1 MPRNKK
7 GIETA
12 EIIPDRCIGC
22 QICVG
27 ECPVGAIQ
35 MSPEGVAKIDPELC
49 IGCGK
54 CSQVCPVGAVR
65 FERKRRQ
72 KVTPETQEPAKG
84 EPVAFQ
90 GVAVFIEV
98 LDHLA
103 AQVSWELVE
112 KGRELAEKKKTKVA
126 AFLLGHQVG
135 GIAQEAFAYGCDEV
149 HVIDHPLLKNYLS
162 QTYGRALTDL
172 CARLKPE
179 ILLIGATPLGR
190 DLSATVATF
199 LQTGL
204 TADCTALDIDEEKGF
219 LLMTRP
225 TFGGN
230 IMATI
235 YCQHHRPQMST
246 VRPRVMKLAEKDVQ
260 RKGDIH
266 FQPWSPPEVRLSEV
280 VDFVKEVP
288 LVGSVDIGRA
298 PALVVA
304 GKGACDPASMP
315 LLQEL
320 ADLVGGV
327 VACSR
332 PVVESGL
339 MPYERQVG
347 QTGKTVAPKLYIG
360 IGVSGA
366 VQHLVGMQG
375 SEKIVAINSDPEA
388 PIFRIA
394 DAGVV
399 GNYLQVVPALIASL
413 KKRKIIF
420 TAEGTESAEAEYSLM
435 QKPE

>member
-1 MPRNKK
+1 MSRNKK

-12 EIIPDRCIGC
+12 EIIPDHCIGC
-22 QICVG
+22 QICAG

-65 FERKRRQ
+65 FERKSRQ
-72 KVTPETQEPAKG
+72 KVTPEVKGPAKG
-84 EPVAFQ
+84 EPLAFQ

-98 LDHLA
+98 LDHLGS
-103 AQVSWELVE
+103 QVSWELVG
-112 KGRELAEKKKTKVA
+112 KGKELAEKRKTKVVG
-126 AFLLGHQVG
+126 FLLGHQVE
-135 GIAQEAFAYGCDEV
+135 GIAREAIAYGCDEV
-149 HVIDHPLLKNYLS
+149 HVIDHPRLRKYLS
-162 QTYGRALTDL
+162 QTYGSALTDL
-172 CARLKPE
+172 CTQVKPE

-190 DLSATVATF
+190 DLSATVATH

-235 YCQHHRPQMST
+235 YCQQHRPQMST
-246 VRPRVMKLAEKDVQ
+246 VRPRVMKLAQKDLQ
-260 RKGDIH
+260 RKGEIH
-266 FQPWSPPEVRLSEV
+266 FQPWAVPESSLSEV

-288 LVGSVDIGRA
+288 QLGSVDISRA
-298 PALVVA
+298 SALVVA

-375 SEKIVAINSDPEA
+375 SEKIVAINSDPQA
-388 PIFRIA
+388 PIFRVA
-394 DAGVV
+394 DVGLV
-399 GNYLQVVPALIASL
+399 GNFLQVVPALIAAL
-413 KKRKIIF
+413 NRRKIIF
-420 TAEGTESAEAEYSLM
+420 TAEGAENAEH
-435 QKPE
+435 